1 MLQAGEKEKN
11 RKDERKEGGRKGGR
25 REAVGSVYVNKA
37 RYLKDGRK
45 IQNYNEMRTEM
56 INRNM

>member
-1 MLQAGEKEKN
+1 MLQAREKEKN

-37 RYLKDGRK
+37 CYLKDGRK